1 MGSSLKQGN
10 STKVQRYN
18 IETSEWTFIKDLP
31 FGVHNLTAAA
41 VVYKNRLTVV
51 SSEHLMSY
59 EQESDTWSVK
69 EYEDM
74 GWVSTAL
81 IVDGELCTCIYR
93 HGKFCLMS
101 YDEEDNVWKDKI
113 DNIPDMLSKSYG
125 FMV

>member
-1 MGSSLKQGN
+1 MGSEYRTIVLYRTIS
-10 STKVQRYN
+10 Y
-18 IETSEWTFIKDLP
+18 IETSEWTFTKDLP
-31 FGVHNLTAAA
+31 FRVTNLCAAA

-59 EQESDTWSVK
+59 EQESDTWSAK

-81 IVDGELCTCIYR
+81 IVDGGLCTCVNR
-93 HGKFCLMS
+93 AGKYSLMS
-101 YDEEDNVWKDKI
+101 YDEEDNVWNVKI
-113 DNIPDMLSKSYG
+113 DNIPDMLNKRYG